1 MNWLDIIPVLPL
13 ARGVPLV
20 QLHVAGPPV
29 TRGWVALGPDTCTLP
44 SDDPSCTFLGNAN
57 SIDRGFMRVDLDDP
71 QGVAYAAAYWLRL
84 MVERGEGVDAI
95 KQYQFWMQRCAL
107 GEITDAD
114 RLALAKA
121 LRDVTPQP
129 KTRTTEA

>member
-1 MNWLDIIPVLPL
+1 MTEWLEYMPFIPL

-71 QGVAYAAAYWLRL
+71 LGFAYAFQHAYWI
-84 MVERGEGVDAI
+84 VEDDVFIDGDRGRIMWAVLDRAV
-95 KQYQFWMQRCAL
+95 
-107 GEITDAD
+107 TDED
-114 RLALAKA
+114 RVIVAKA
-121 LRDVTPQP
+121 LQEVARG
-129 KTRTTEA
+129 

>member
-1 MNWLDIIPVLPL
+1 MSIADLPADWLSSMPFIPL
-13 ARGVPLV
+13 ARGVPMV

-57 SIDRGFMRVDLDDP
+57 SIDRGFMRVDLNDA
-71 QGVAYAAAYWLRL
+71 GGFAYALRHL
-84 MVERGEGVDAI
+84 MTQYSHRG
-95 KQYQFWMQRCAL
+95 KQCPIGPELIRRSLHTNAS
-107 GEITDAD
+107 TDAD

-121 LRDVTPQP
+121 LAEVTP
-129 KTRTTEA
+129 